1 MYITC
6 QGARPSERLKTKG
19 IAPVAVSKGGSQ
31 LLNPSPRA
39 SLKPETVTK
48 SMSQLGTF
56 QILNRVKNGT
66 IISAPAPTVNPI
78 NITAKVKT
86 TVSKN
91 KCTISKQ
98 AKERHDFFNI
108 LRTKASS
115 NGTDSLNETGSDSS
129 PTAVDNA
136 SDEVKSENDEMKSEN
151 WVGDDKDHCEVKKWD
166 QPADEEVSGQELIDP
181 KEEAFLRS
189 LGWDA
194 NAKVEA
200 LTQEEIDAFWLEVY
214 SLFCLVISCMNSSII
229 L

>member
-1 MYITC
+1 
-6 QGARPSERLKTKG
+6 
-19 IAPVAVSKGGSQ
+19 
-31 LLNPSPRA
+31 LLNPSPHA
-39 SLKPETVTK
+39 SLKAETVTK
-48 SMSQLGTF
+48 PTSQFGTF
-56 QILNRVKNGT
+56 QILNREKNGT
-66 IISAPAPTVNPI
+66 IISVPAPTMNPI
-78 NITAKVKT
+78 NTTTKVTK

-98 AKERHDFFNI
+98 AKERHNFFNI

-115 NGTDSLNETGSDSS
+115 NGTNSLNETGYDCS

-136 SDEVKSENDEMKSEN
+136 SDEVKSENDKVKSEN
-151 WVGDDKDHCEVKKWD
+151 WVRDDKDHCEVKKWD
-166 QPADEEVSGQELIDP
+166 PPADEEVSGQEQMDP

-214 SLFCLVISCMNSSII
+214 S
-229 L
+229 